1 MVKLLPKH
9 LPLHAV
15 KMELSVNMLYKSHWL
30 LFLKC
35 KHYYKRT
42 NKCSKAE
49 LKKCSMALCESIE
62 DYLADNPHANKKEV
76 HNLFFESLPYWD
88 IHIFYAKRII
98 IAFLCCLVLSIL
110 CFALANKFLP
120 RDTSYDSVPTYYEK

>member
-1 MVKLLPKH
+1 
-9 LPLHAV
+9 
-15 KMELSVNMLYKSHWL
+15 MLYKSHWL

-62 DYLADNPHANKKEV
+62 DYLADNPHANKQDV
-76 HNLFFESLPYWD
+76 QDLFLSLCL
-88 IHIFYAKRII
+88 IGTLIF
-98 IAFLCCLVLSIL
+98 SMQ
-110 CFALANKFLP
+110 
-120 RDTSYDSVPTYYEK
+120 SE